1 VWSREGVYGEPSD
14 EEVAVAAHDRSARPF
29 LTVQERALNGR
40 TARERVRRSTHGEWA
55 PAPDRPDPLELLRQ
69 QEVTR
74 VPDLLPVRHERM
86 GASAFAFYR
95 GAAIVMAADLAPLPR
110 TGIDV
115 QLCGDAHLANFG
127 AYASPERILVFDI
140 NDFDETLRGPFEW
153 DLKRLAA
160 SFEIASRANGFD
172 PSASA
177 AVVTAMVI
185 SYCTTMAELA
195 AKGNLDIWYSRL
207 TIDELGRRWGL
218 EETKAAR
225 RQYEKNVQKVESKDR
240 LHALAKLTTIDD
252 GELRFVSRPPLL
264 ARVSELVTG
273 TEYAEVIDHVR
284 QALQRYR
291 RTLQPDRRELFDR
304 YRFVDLARKVV
315 GVGSV
320 GTRCWV
326 ALLVGRD
333 DADPLFLQVK
343 QAEASVLE
351 PYLSK
356 SKYPQHGQ
364 RVVEGQRLT
373 QAASDVMLGWTR
385 YTGPEGDS
393 YDYYF
398 RQLWDEKGGAA
409 VETFDPARM
418 TTYAQICGYTLARAH
433 ARSGDPI
440 ALSGY
445 LGSGASMA
453 RALARFAVAYGDQN
467 EADYQK
473 FVAGGRTS

>member
-1 VWSREGVYGEPSD
+1 
-14 EEVAVAAHDRSARPF
+14 
-29 LTVQERALNGR
+29 
-40 TARERVRRSTHGEWA
+40 
-55 PAPDRPDPLELLRQ
+55 
-69 QEVTR
+69 
-74 VPDLLPVRHERM
+74 M

-110 TGIDV
+110 TGLDV

-127 AYASPERILVFDI
+127 AYASPERTLVFDI

-172 PSASA
+172 PSDSASI
-177 AVVTAMVI
+177 VTAMVI

-195 AKGNLDIWYSRL
+195 SQGNLDIWYSRL

-218 EETKAAR
+218 EATKATR
-225 RQYEKNVQKVESKDR
+225 KQYEKNVQKVESKDR
-240 LHALAKLTTIDD
+240 LHALAKLTTLDD
-252 GELRFVSRPPLL
+252 GELRLVSRPPLVE
-264 ARVSELVTG
+264 RVSDAVSG
-273 TEYAEVIDHVR
+273 AEYAEVVDHVR
-284 QALQRYR
+284 QALQHYR

-333 DADPLFLQVK
+333 DEDPLFLQVK

-385 YTGPEGDS
+385 YVGVDGES

-398 RQLWDEKGGAA
+398 RQLWDEKGAAA
-409 VETFDPARM
+409 VETFEPARM
-418 TTYAQICGYTLARAH
+418 TIYGQICGYTLARAH

-453 RALARFAVAYGDQN
+453 RALTHFAAAYADQN
-467 EADYQK
+467 ETDH
-473 FVAGGRTS
+473 RTFATNERAS